1 MMSVI
6 GDSKGV
12 IDVALDKKLIP
23 AKWTKKNDFKTLFSS
38 SGRASSAELNLIKE
52 LRKNESD
59 AMLVPISSDKKLKG
73 FIFSQNSGNNH
84 FANSEIKFVESMA
97 SILAI
102 ADENRELK
110 KVTHDLQEISVL
122 NPNLIMKFDSNGKLL
137 YQNPAVENL
146 LKSLKI
152 KKTT

>member
-1 MMSVI
+1 MAKNRDQIKHSAISRLKKASSKNLRDKGWNSILNSINKSISSGLSADFSFIYWQNPISSKFDVLSVI

-38 SGRASSAELNLIKE
+38 SGRASSAEPNLIKE

-73 FIFSQNSGNNH
+73 FIFSQNLGNCH
-84 FANSEIKFVESMA
+84 
-97 SILAI
+97 IL
-102 ADENRELK
+102 
-110 KVTHDLQEISVL
+110 
-122 NPNLIMKFDSNGKLL
+122 LI
-137 YQNPAVENL
+137 V
-146 LKSLKI
+146 
-152 KKTT
+152 